1 MNAVTEQLAAL
12 AADSDLTVAVAESLT
27 AGNLAAA
34 LGAAPDSGDWFR
46 GGIVAYSRTVKHDLL
61 KVPLGPVVSEP
72 AAKAMADGARTLLD
86 ATLAVAV
93 TGAGGPDPQD
103 GEPPGSVWFAV
114 STPAETT
121 ATHHQFDGKP
131 EEVLNQTITHALD
144 LLLAAAKARNWA
156 TTSPIPRES
165 YRGLS

>member
-1 MNAVTEQLAAL
+1 MNAVTERLAAL
-12 AADSDLTVAVAESLT
+12 AADSALTIAVAESLT

-34 LGAAPDSGDWFR
+34 LGAAPGSADWFR

-61 KVPLGPVVSEP
+61 KVPPGPVVCEP

-103 GEPPGSVWFAV
+103 GEPAGSVWFAV
-114 STPAETT
+114 ATPDETT
-121 ATHHQFDGKP
+121 AVHQHFDGTP
-131 EEVLNQTITHALD
+131 EEVLDQTISVALD
-144 LLLAAAKARNWA
+144 LLLAAATAR
-156 TTSPIPRES
+156 
-165 YRGLS
+165 